1 MRSIILVITAF
12 LFLGVAYS
20 VAVPIFEAPDELQH
34 YATTE
39 YIARFKWLP
48 PLGKPTEHLW
58 DQEALQAPLYYIV
71 TGVLTSW
78 VDTSDFS
85 QQAILQPKTNFG
97 DAELPGKKNSFLH
110 PLSQS
115 FPYRNTTLAVHITR
129 WFSVLLG
136 AGTIFLT
143 FIIATFIFSPTDN
156 FPYLLYLPSAF
167 LAFIPQFIFIHSS
180 ANNDT
185 MITFTS
191 TLTLAIL
198 LWIGRDGI
206 TTPETVIARSA
217 VGDEAIS
224 KPVPEI
230 ASQRLVLSEVE
241 GTLAMTVP
249 LAGKIARA
257 IWFNRKAILL
267 GVAIG
272 LMCLSKLMGTV
283 LAVAA
288 FTLFVAL
295 ILLRE
300 RKLSAVVTPTLIAL
314 FLTALV
320 SGWWYVRN
328 QIIYGDPLAL
338 NAFLK
343 FVGGNLDI
351 KPVSFNFLDE
361 QFRLL
366 RFSTWGLFGHISLLM
381 TPTWIYSVY
390 DAIALIG
397 MVGFMLG
404 LVQLVIK
411 GNIGDEGNKGKGNRL
426 FALISNHQSL
436 IIVLLWFG
444 AVLVV
449 AARWFFAAGI
459 QGRLIFPGLPAGI
472 VLMVWGIKFLIDRV
486 GRDVPLERLYK
497 LTTLCVGLPMMIF
510 AGAVIPLYIF
520 PAYSPP
526 PLVAASPLNNG
537 GVIFADE
544 IKLNGYTIARDGDL
558 LKITFYLETLK
569 TPSHDYTIAI
579 RLVRSDGSFW
589 LDYVNYPGMGTTFP
603 TTWRIGEI
611 RQDEYVFDTRR
622 FPKEEKPLR
631 LIVGFFDSRIRTMTP
646 LTNWNNVR
654 EKDWATLTE
663 LTINNEQ

>member
-1 MRSIILVITAF
+1 MRSISLVIIAF
-12 LFLGVAYS
+12 LVLGVAYS
-20 VAVPIFEAPDELQH
+20 IAVPIFEAPDELQH

-58 DQEALQAPLYYIV
+58 DQESLQAPLYYII
-71 TGVLTSW
+71 TGALTSW

-110 PLSQS
+110 HPLSQS
-115 FPYRNTTLAVHITR
+115 FPYHNTTLAVHIAR

-143 FIIATFIFSPTDN
+143 FIIAAFVFLPTTP
-156 FPYLLYLPSAF
+156 FPSFPSFLYLPYPLYLPSIF

-206 TTPETVIARSA
+206 TTSETVIARSA

-224 KPVPEI
+224 KSSSEI
-230 ASQRLVLSEVE
+230 ASQR
-241 GTLAMTVP
+241 TLAMTVW
-249 LAGKIARA
+249 IY
-257 IWFNRKAILL
+257 RKAILL

-272 LMCLSKLMGTV
+272 LMCLSKLIGTV

-288 FTLFVAL
+288 ITLFVSL

-300 RKLSAVVTPTLIAL
+300 RKLSAAVAPTLIVL
-314 FLTALV
+314 LV
-320 SGWWYVRN
+320 AAIIAGWWYVRN
-328 QIIYGDPLAL
+328 QVVYGDPLAL
-338 NAFLK
+338 NAFLN

-351 KPVSFNFLDE
+351 KPVSLNFLDE

-381 TPTWIYSVY
+381 TPVWIYSVY
-390 DAIALIG
+390 DAVALIG
-397 MVGFMLG
+397 AAGFVLG
-404 LVQLVIK
+404 LAQLIIK
-411 GNIGDEGNKGKGNRL
+411 GNIGDEGNKEEGNRL
-426 FALISNHQSL
+426 LALIFNHQSL
-436 IIVLLWFG
+436 IIILLWFG
-444 AVLVV
+444 TVLVI

-472 VLMVWGIKFLIDRV
+472 VLMVWGIKFLVDRI
-486 GRDVPLERLYK
+486 GGSILSERLYK
-497 LTTLCVGLPMMIF
+497 ITTLCVGLQMMIF
-510 AGAVIPLYIF
+510 AGAVIPLYIS

-526 PLVAASPLNNG
+526 PLVAESPLKNG
-537 GVIFADE
+537 GAIFADE
-544 IKLNGYTIARDGDL
+544 IKLNGYTIVRDGDL
-558 LKITFYLETLK
+558 LKLAFYLETLK

-579 RLVRSDGSFW
+579 RLVRPDGSFW
-589 LDYVNYPGMGTTFP
+589 LDYVNLPGMGTTFP
-603 TTWRIGEI
+603 TTWRVGEI

-631 LIVGFFDSRIRTMTP
+631 LIVGFFDSRSKTMTP
-646 LTNWNNVR
+646 LTNWNDVR
-654 EKDWATLTE
+654 EKDWATLKM
-663 LTINNEQ
+663 NNEQ

>member
-1 MRSIILVITAF
+1 MRYILLIVAAF
-12 LFLGVAYS
+12 LVLGVAYS
-20 VAVPIFEAPDELQH
+20 IAVPIFEAPDELQH

-39 YIARFKWLP
+39 YIARFKSLP

-58 DQEALQAPLYYIV
+58 DQESLQAPLYYII
-71 TGVLTSW
+71 TSALTSW

-110 PLSQS
+110 HPLSQS
-115 FPYRNTTLAVHITR
+115 FPYHNTTLAVHIAR

-143 FIIATFIFSPTDN
+143 FIIATFIFPPTDN
-156 FPYLLYLPSAF
+156 FPSFLYFPSAF

-198 LWIGRDGI
+198 LWMGRDGV
-206 TTPETVIARSA
+206 TT
-217 VGDEAIS
+217 
-224 KPVPEI
+224 
-230 ASQRLVLSEVE
+230 
-241 GTLAMTVP
+241 
-249 LAGKIARA
+249 
-257 IWFNRKAILL
+257 RKAILL

-272 LMCLSKLMGTV
+272 LMCLSKLIGTV
-283 LAVAA
+283 LAVVA

-295 ILLRE
+295 ILLRQ
-300 RKLSAVVTPTLIAL
+300 RKLSAAVAPTLIAL
-314 FLTALV
+314 SVTALV
-320 SGWWYVRN
+320 AGWWYVRN

-351 KPVSFNFLDE
+351 KLVSFNFLDE

-381 TPTWIYSVY
+381 TPTWIYSLY
-390 DAIALIG
+390 DAIVLIG
-397 MVGFMLG
+397 AIGFVLG
-404 LVQLVIK
+404 LARLIIK
-411 GNIGDEGNKGKGNRL
+411 GNNGHEGDKGKGNRL
-426 FALISNHQSL
+426 FALIFNHQSL

-444 AVLVV
+444 AVMAV

-472 VLMVWGIKFLIDRV
+472 VLMVWGIKFLVDRI
-486 GRDVPLERLYK
+486 GRDVPVERLYK
-497 LTTLCVGLPMMIF
+497 MTTLCIGLPMMLF
-510 AGAVIPLYIF
+510 AGAVIPLYIS

-537 GVIFADE
+537 GAIFADE
-544 IKLNGYTIARDGDL
+544 IKLNGYTIARNGDL
-558 LKITFYLETLK
+558 LTLTFYLETLK

-579 RLVRSDGSFW
+579 RLVRPDGSFW

-603 TTWRIGEI
+603 TTWRVGEI
-611 RQDEYVFDTRR
+611 RQDEYVFDMRR
-622 FPKEEKPLR
+622 FSKEEKPLR
-631 LIVGFFDSRIRTMTP
+631 LIIGFFDSRSRAMTP
-646 LTNWNNVR
+646 LTNWNDVR
-654 EKDWATLTE
+654 EKDWATLKM
-663 LTINNEQ
+663 NNEE

>member
-1 MRSIILVITAF
+1 MRSIILVIIAF
-12 LFLGVAYS
+12 LLLSVAYS
-20 VAVPIFEAPDELQH
+20 IAVPIFEAPDELQH

-39 YIARFKWLP
+39 YIARFKSLP

-58 DQEALQAPLYYIV
+58 DQESLQAPLYYII
-71 TGVLTSW
+71 TGALTSW

-85 QQAILQPKTNFG
+85 QQVILQPKTNFG

-115 FPYRNTTLAVHITR
+115 FPYRNTTLAVHIAR
-129 WFSVLLG
+129 WFSILLG

-143 FIIATFIFSPTDN
+143 FIIATFIFPPTDN
-156 FPYLLYLPSAF
+156 FPSFLYLPSAF

-198 LWIGRDGI
+198 LWIGRDGV
-206 TTPETVIARSA
+206 TT
-217 VGDEAIS
+217 
-224 KPVPEI
+224 
-230 ASQRLVLSEVE
+230 
-241 GTLAMTVP
+241 
-249 LAGKIARA
+249 
-257 IWFNRKAILL
+257 RKAILL

-272 LMCLSKLMGTV
+272 LMCLSKLIGTV
-283 LAVAA
+283 LAVVAL
-288 FTLFVAL
+288 TLFVAL
-295 ILLRE
+295 ILLRA
-300 RKLSAVVTPTLIAL
+300 RKLSAAVAPTVIAL
-314 FLTALV
+314 FMTALIA
-320 SGWWYVRN
+320 GWWYVRN
-328 QIIYGDPLAL
+328 QIVYGDPLAL
-338 NAFLK
+338 NVFLK

-351 KPVSFNFLDE
+351 KLVSLNFLDE

-381 TPTWIYSVY
+381 TPTWIYGVY

-397 MVGFMLG
+397 AVGFVLG
-404 LVQLVIK
+404 FI
-411 GNIGDEGNKGKGNRL
+411 NASRL
-426 FALISNHQSL
+426 RGFLSDHQSL
-436 IIVLLWFG
+436 IVILLWFG
-444 AVLVV
+444 AVLAI

-472 VLMVWGIKFLIDRV
+472 VLMVWGIKFLVDRI
-486 GRDVPLERLYK
+486 GRDVPLGRDVPPERLYMII
-497 LTTLCVGLPMMIF
+497 TSSIILPMMIF
-510 AGAVIPLYIF
+510 AGAVIPLYIS

-537 GVIFADE
+537 GAIFADE
-544 IKLNGYTIARDGDL
+544 IKLNGYTIAREGDL
-558 LKITFYLETLK
+558 LKLTFYLETLK

-579 RLVRSDGSFW
+579 RLVRPDGSFW

-603 TTWRIGEI
+603 TSWRVGEI
-611 RQDEYVFDTRR
+611 RQDEYVFDMRR

-631 LIVGFFDSRIRTMTP
+631 LIIGFFDSRAKVMTP
-646 LTNWNNVR
+646 LKNWNDVR
-654 EKDWATLTE
+654 EKDWATLK
-663 LTINNEQ
+663 NEQ

>member
-1 MRSIILVITAF
+1 MRYILLIVAAF
-12 LFLGVAYS
+12 LVLGVAYS
-20 VAVPIFEAPDELQH
+20 IAVPIFEAPDELQH

-39 YIARFKWLP
+39 YIARFKSLP

-58 DQEALQAPLYYIV
+58 DQESLQAPLYYII
-71 TGVLTSW
+71 TSALTSW

-110 PLSQS
+110 HPLSQS
-115 FPYRNTTLAVHITR
+115 FPYHNTTLAVHIAR

-143 FIIATFIFSPTDN
+143 FIIATFIFPPTDN
-156 FPYLLYLPSAF
+156 FPSFLYFPSAF

-198 LWIGRDGI
+198 LWIGRDGV
-206 TTPETVIARSA
+206 TT
-217 VGDEAIS
+217 
-224 KPVPEI
+224 
-230 ASQRLVLSEVE
+230 
-241 GTLAMTVP
+241 
-249 LAGKIARA
+249 
-257 IWFNRKAILL
+257 RKAILL

-283 LAVAA
+283 LAVVAL
-288 FTLFVAL
+288 TLFVAL
-295 ILLRE
+295 ILLRQ
-300 RKLSAVVTPTLIAL
+300 RKLSAAVAPTLIAL
-314 FLTALV
+314 SVTALV
-320 SGWWYVRN
+320 AGWWYVRN

-338 NAFLK
+338 NVFLK

-351 KPVSFNFLDE
+351 KLVSFNFLDE

-381 TPTWIYSVY
+381 TPTWIYSLY
-390 DAIALIG
+390 DAIVLIG
-397 MVGFMLG
+397 AIGFVLG
-404 LVQLVIK
+404 LARLIIK
-411 GNIGDEGNKGKGNRL
+411 GNNGHEGDKGKGNRL
-426 FALISNHQSL
+426 FALIFNHQSL

-444 AVLVV
+444 AVMAV

-472 VLMVWGIKFLIDRV
+472 VLMVWGIKFLVDRI
-486 GRDVPLERLYK
+486 GRDVPVERLYK
-497 LTTLCVGLPMMIF
+497 MTTLCIGLPMMLF
-510 AGAVIPLYIF
+510 AGAVIPLYIS

-537 GVIFADE
+537 GAIFADE

-558 LKITFYLETLK
+558 LKLTFYLETIK

-579 RLVRSDGSFW
+579 RLVRPDGSFW
-589 LDYVNYPGMGTTFP
+589 LDYVNFPGMGTTFP
-603 TTWRIGEI
+603 TTWRVGEI
-611 RQDEYVFDTRR
+611 RQDEYVFDMRR
-622 FPKEEKPLR
+622 FSKEEKPLR
-631 LIVGFFDSRIRTMTP
+631 LIIGFFDSRSRAMTP
-646 LTNWNNVR
+646 LTNWNDVR
-654 EKDWATLTE
+654 EKDWATLKM
-663 LTINNEQ
+663 NNEE